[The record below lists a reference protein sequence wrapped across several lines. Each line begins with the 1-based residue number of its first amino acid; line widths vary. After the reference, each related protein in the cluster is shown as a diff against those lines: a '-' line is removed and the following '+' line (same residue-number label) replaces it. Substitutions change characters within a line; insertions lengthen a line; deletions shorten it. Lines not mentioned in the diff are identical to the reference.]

1 MPSSKNVAWIAAALL
16 ALMVLLLPA
25 CVNGFPFVFADTGGY
40 LARPFERTLALSRSA
55 FYGAFL
61 AAGIPLDFW
70 PNIFIQAALTAWV
83 VQIALR
89 AYGYRGPLT
98 FACVIVALAALTSLP
113 WYAGQLM
120 PDILVPLAVIAL
132 HLLAFARDRLRKFE
146 AALLIAVV
154 AVAMASHMSIVALIA
169 ALLALFSMLR
179 LLGRRLGLPRPGLCA
194 PIAAA
199 VAGIML
205 AVVSNLAI
213 AGQFALTPGGSTF
226 LFARLLQDG
235 IVARYLDEHCPDPT
249 IGLCAHRGELPTSAD
264 DWLWGNSPLGAL
276 GGWEKF
282 EPQGRRIIFKT
293 IVSYPFMHLRTAARA
308 AAEQLVTLATGEGL
322 GSKDNWHARRA
333 LQQYAPGTM
342 TALAAS
348 RQEHDAFDFSMV
360 NFIHVPVALA
370 ATAMLPVFVVL
381 YRRRNPQLSLL
392 AATVLF
398 AIVTNAAICGI
409 FSNPNARYQ
418 SRIAPLA
425 ALIAAI
431 VLLELWKAR
440 SGSRLRDH
448 KADPIRPALN

>member
-1 MPSSKNVAWIAAALL
+1 MPGRKNVAWIAAALL

-25 CVNGFPFVFADTGGY
+25 FVNGFPFVFADTGGY

-70 PNIFIQAALTAWV
+70 PNVFVQAALTAWV
-83 VQIALR
+83 TQIALG
-89 AYGYRGPLT
+89 ACGYRGPLA
-98 FACVIVALAALTSLP
+98 FACVILALAVLTSLP

-132 HLLAFARDRLRKFE
+132 HLLAFARERLRKLE
-146 AALLIAVV
+146 AALLMVVV
-154 AVAMASHMSIVALIA
+154 AVAMASHMSIVALVA

-179 LLGRRLGLPRPGLCA
+179 FLGWRLGLARPRLGA

-235 IVARYLDEHCPDPT
+235 IVARYLDEHCPDPA
-249 IGLCAHRGELPTSAD
+249 IPLCAYRDELPASAD

-282 EPQGRRIIFKT
+282 EPQGRRIIFET
-293 IVSYPFMHLRTAARA
+293 IMSYPFMHIRTAAQA

-322 GSKDNWHARRA
+322 GSKDNWHVLRVM
-333 LQQYAPGTM
+333 QQYAPDTM
-342 TALAAS
+342 TAFAAS
-348 RQEHDAFDFSMV
+348 RQEHDALDFSMV
-360 NFIHVPVALA
+360 NVVHVPVALA
-370 ATAMLPVFVVL
+370 ATAMLPVFIVL

-398 AIVTNAAICGI
+398 ALMTNAAICGI

-418 SRIAPLA
+418 SRIVPLA

-440 SGSRLRDH
+440 SDSHLLDR

>member
-1 MPSSKNVAWIAAALL
+1 M
-16 ALMVLLLPA
+16 MVLLLPA
-25 CVNGFPFVFADTGGY
+25 FVNGFPFVFADTGGY

-55 FYGAFL
+55 FYGVFL

-70 PNIFIQAALTAWV
+70 PNVLVQAGLTAWV
-83 VQIALR
+83 MQITLR
-89 AYGYRGPLT
+89 AYGHRGSLT
-98 FACVIVALAALTSLP
+98 FACCIVALAVFTSLP

-132 HLLAFARDRLRKFE
+132 HLLAFKRDRLRKPE
-146 AALLIAVV
+146 AALLMAVV
-154 AVAMASHMSIVALIA
+154 AVAMASHMSIVALVA
-169 ALLALFSMLR
+169 ALLALFSVLKI
-179 LLGRRLGLPRPGLCA
+179 LGRRLGLARPGLGA
-194 PIAAA
+194 PVAAA

-235 IVARYLDEHCPDPT
+235 IVARYLDEHCPEPA
-249 IGLCAHRGELPTSAD
+249 IPLCAYRGELPASAD

-293 IVSYPFMHLRTAARA
+293 IVSYPFMHLRTAAQA

-322 GSKDNWHARRA
+322 GSKDNWHARRI

-342 TALAAS
+342 TAFAAS
-348 RQEHDAFDFSMV
+348 RQEHDAFDFSTV
-360 NFIHVPVALA
+360 NVVHVPVALA
-370 ATAMLPVFVVL
+370 ATAMLPLFIVL
-381 YRRRNPQLSLL
+381 FRRRNPQLSLL

-398 AIVTNAAICGI
+398 AIMTNAAICGI

-418 SRIAPLA
+418 SRISPLA
-425 ALIAAI
+425 ALIALM
-431 VLLELWKAR
+431 VVLELWKTR
-440 SGSRLRDH
+440 SDAPPRSQGGCDQACVELGRGN
-448 KADPIRPALN
+448 A

>member
-1 MPSSKNVAWIAAALL
+1 
-16 ALMVLLLPA
+16 
-25 CVNGFPFVFADTGGY
+25 
-40 LARPFERTLALSRSA
+40 
-55 FYGAFL
+55 
-61 AAGIPLDFW
+61 
-70 PNIFIQAALTAWV
+70 
-83 VQIALR
+83 
-89 AYGYRGPLT
+89 
-98 FACVIVALAALTSLP
+98 
-113 WYAGQLM
+113 
-120 PDILVPLAVIAL
+120 
-132 HLLAFARDRLRKFE
+132 
-146 AALLIAVV
+146 
-154 AVAMASHMSIVALIA
+154 
-169 ALLALFSMLR
+169 
-179 LLGRRLGLPRPGLCA
+179 
-194 PIAAA
+194 
-199 VAGIML
+199 
-205 AVVSNLAI
+205 
-213 AGQFALTPGGSTF
+213 
-226 LFARLLQDG
+226 
-235 IVARYLDEHCPDPT
+235 
-249 IGLCAHRGELPTSAD
+249 
-264 DWLWGNSPLGAL
+264 
-276 GGWEKF
+276 
-282 EPQGRRIIFKT
+282 
-293 IVSYPFMHLRTAARA
+293 MHLRTAARA